1 MSVPTAERLE
11 SVPWIYSDSPGI
23 LLWTWMTEHFCARIT
38 GADVSEQ
45 VGAELATGQRVIRSY
60 GWELADLT
68 RTNQGMPRVLV
79 EGMASTFE
87 EADAAIREHVGKC
100 YDPRLGYRRYCG
112 ALATTF
118 ELADGTRIDAAPLVG
133 TRCTVTVLAAG
144 GTTQTVQG
152 DLSIDHYKWRLRD
165 GDRLLELLPAHV
177 RSIGNR
183 TAAAERAA
191 SVVHLESYSGIARI
205 YRDEPRTGCTG
216 TPGFMAGTVDHANAS
231 RCPVHEASLPDDLLR

>member
-1 MSVPTAERLE
+1 MSVRTAERLE

-23 LLWTWMTEHFCARIT
+23 LLWTWMTEHFIARIT
-38 GADVSEQ
+38 GADVSDQ
-45 VGAELATGQRVIRSY
+45 VGGELAAGERAIRSY

-68 RTNQGMPRVLV
+68 RTNQGMPRVLI

-87 EADAAIREHVGKC
+87 EADARIREHVGKC
-100 YDPRLGYRRYCG
+100 YDPRLGYQRYCG

-118 ELADGTRIDAAPLVG
+118 ELADGTSIDVASFVG

-144 GTTQTVQG
+144 GVAQTVQG
-152 DLSIDHYKWRLRD
+152 DFSIDHYKWRLRD
-165 GDRLLELLPAHV
+165 GERLLELLPAHV
-177 RSIGNR
+177 SSIGNR
-183 TAAAERAA
+183 SAAAERAS

-216 TPGFMAGTVDHANAS
+216 LPGFMPGTVDHANAP